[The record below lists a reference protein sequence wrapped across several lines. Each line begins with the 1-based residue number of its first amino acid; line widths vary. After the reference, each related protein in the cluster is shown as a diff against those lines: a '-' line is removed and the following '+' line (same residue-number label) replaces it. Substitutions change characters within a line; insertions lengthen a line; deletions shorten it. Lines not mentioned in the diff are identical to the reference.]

1 MGLFNNTEIELLKE
15 AGIKEIEQVEYTN
28 EEKKIINMQVKE
40 FIMNHSSKNGDIGRL
55 LNKYDNILNVT
66 NVKWEVVNEKI

>member
-28 EEKKIINMQVKE
+28 EEKKIINTQVKE
-40 FIMNHSSKNGDIGRL
+40 FIMNHSRKNGDIGRL

-66 NVKWEVVNEKI
+66 NVK